1 MFIIISIIAIMA
13 CKNVSAEETTGLLSC
28 AVNKKLIFFNMCK
41 IYLLDPSVSNV
52 IFKI

>member
-1 MFIIISIIAIMA
+1 MIAIMV

-41 IYLLDPSVSNV
+41 ICLLGSSV
-52 IFKI
+52 F